1 MPAVN
6 PFKGQYVFIQVSF
19 AILLF
24 ASHLYCLLF
33 AMLLFASHPY
43 CLLSVRVYTHM
54 FTQKQRS
61 CQVARASFS
70 LTGVDSSTITVIGQ
84 LPRQ

>member
-6 PFKGQYVFIQVSF
+6 PFKSQYVFIQVSF

-33 AMLLFASHPY
+33 AIMLFASHPY
-43 CLLSVRVYTHM
+43 CYCLSEYPHVYTGAAFM
-54 FTQKQRS
+54 SS
-61 CQVARASFS
+61 CTGFFFS
-70 LTGVDSSTITVIGQ
+70 NGC
-84 LPRQ
+84 R